1 MKNWTISKRILV
13 AGTIAMLGMLA
24 IGVLSYIAMG
34 NVQELAD
41 SRLKNDAVPG
51 IIYSGEI
58 ANMIPQNQ
66 LNLVVT
72 ILEIDPAKK
81 KALVDESTK
90 MSAKIGQALKYY
102 ENAITVQEDETNFTQ
117 LTKLRET
124 YLAARK
130 LCMDDINDGDTEG
143 ALMKLRDKVQPA
155 YLAYLAQINM
165 MLKWNQDAALKASDQ
180 ILAQARTSKITTGTI
195 SFVAVVAS
203 LLLGLLMIRSINKA
217 LRSMAGTMGESS
229 NQVASAAAQ
238 VSASSQTLAQGS
250 SEQAASLEETS
261 SSLEELA
268 SMTQRNSDNAQ
279 SAKSLTTETR
289 QAAEAG
295 NSQMSEMRQAM
306 ELIKT
311 SSADIAKIIKSID
324 EIAFQTNI
332 LALNAAVEAARAGEA
347 GAGFAVVAEEVRAL
361 AQRSAQ
367 AAKETADKIEIAI
380 QNSNHGFSVSEKV
393 AGSLEAIT
401 DKARKVDD
409 LVGEIANA
417 SREQSQGITQINT
430 AVSQMD
436 KVTQGNASTSEE
448 SAAAAEELNSQ
459 AQVMRGAVD
468 EMRALVEGSGRRAAA

>member
-13 AGTIAMLGMLA
+13 AGTIAMLGMLS
-24 IGVLSYIAMG
+24 ISVLGFIAMG
-34 NVQELAD
+34 KVQTLAD
-41 SRLKNDAVPG
+41 ARLKNDAVPG
-51 IIYSGEI
+51 IVYAGEI
-58 ANMIPQNQ
+58 ANLVPQNQ

-81 KALVDESTK
+81 NSLIDESGKITTK
-90 MSAKIGQALKYY
+90 ISEALKAYD
-102 ENAITVQEDETNFTQ
+102 ASITADEDRVNFTQ
-117 LTKLRET
+117 LAKLREA

-130 LCMDDINDGDTEG
+130 QCMSDVNDGDTEG
-143 ALMKLRDKVQPA
+143 ALMKLREKVQPA
-155 YLAYLAQINM
+155 YQSYLTHINM
-165 MLKWNQDAALKASDQ
+165 ILKWNQDAAVKATDE
-180 ILAQARTSKITTGTI
+180 IINQAGSSKLTTGTI
-195 SFVAVVAS
+195 SVIAFAAS
-203 LLLGLLMIRSINKA
+203 LLLGVLMIRSINKA
-217 LRSMAGTMGESS
+217 LRTMAGTMGESS

-238 VSASSQTLAQGS
+238 VSSSSQTLAQGS

-311 SSADIAKIIKSID
+311 SSNDIAKIIKSID

-380 QNSNHGFSVSEKV
+380 QNSNHGFAVSEKV

-409 LVGEIANA
+409 LVGDIANA
-417 SREQSQGITQINT
+417 SREQSQGIGQINT

-436 KVTQGNASTSEE
+436 KITQGNASTSEE